1 MNAIQGE
8 NGEEYSFEELRALH
22 RGWTGMNWKRN
33 IVSVFKDNANAK
45 TSTKQYKS
53 KEPEDLENLT
63 NTFHQKLDITEPTTS
78 SQENTNDLKSNKQR
92 KIKVKEIKQETQTVK
107 LRDSP
112 SKSRKARKK
121 VHAEQ
126 TLTLHSKSAHN
137 DIYNMFNTAARP
149 EDKDDTQSGVETDLE
164 DDTFSIAG
172 ESTCTGRMS
181 ITNSEYGDET
191 TPSFGT
197 EDAPWSDFTTGKIS
211 KVLKK
216 ARSAKHKRPDS
227 EDRTGTITSQ
237 DKTFD
242 AGFDTQAIADLA
254 NQDFGEFDTMAI
266 ARIAGTGTADDP
278 LELDDEG
285 TADDP
290 IVINDDEQPSNDVR
304 SPIDDVLPSL
314 EPESHHVEVAEQP
327 RYVPLPPEDYEPSPM
342 WSFRDPQ
349 FAAQNKLPY
358 MTPIVE
364 QTESSLPG
372 NTLYQNR
379 FAATKTPSR
388 VKSVEKVESP
398 SKLNVIDLLLESP
411 QPTSIKRKNA
421 EEEDDE
427 QSPSP
432 KKLIARSPVDA
443 DQKIL
448 FPVTK
453 SAQHSPAASKD
464 LAQLDIFRDVAQSA
478 KSIDLL
484 KPVEQVKRPIHKGPI
499 IQDLQC
505 NPCDDSIIE
514 QILKTVHPAPSSY
527 SGFHDHG
534 LEYFGHFS
542 QIKAFTRKI
551 AKQPNK
557 SSPRKSQNGS
567 SQAVSPELK
576 FTGGSH
582 VYAIKKEL
590 GEGAFAPVFLVESV
604 CNDADEQSVIKAL
617 KAENEPK
624 TLTWEF
630 HILHLLKSRL
640 GRSARSMESI
650 ILADECHLYRDECY
664 LVLEYHSQGTIL
676 DLVNQCRAESIRS
689 GKTAEG
695 LEEPVAMWL
704 SAEFLRTVEDMHK
717 VGILHGDL
725 KADNCLV
732 RLNPEAELTGTYNRH
747 GQDSWSQKGMTL
759 IDFGRGIDTRAFK
772 PEARFIADWAAG
784 ETDCPEIR
792 EAKPWKWEIDLFGAA
807 GVIHSMLFGKYIET
821 VSVSGGGLGQ
831 KKEWKLREGLKRYWE
846 KNIWTEV
853 FSILINGSGK
863 KEDEVRKDL
872 QRIRGLMEDWL
883 EQESERNGRDLRAS
897 IRRCERLVCGGNGAA
912 KAKR

>member
-1 MNAIQGE
+1 
-8 NGEEYSFEELRALH
+8 
-22 RGWTGMNWKRN
+22 MNWKRN
-33 IVSVFKDNANAK
+33 IISVFQENANAK
-45 TSTKQYKS
+45 TSTRQYKS

-63 NTFHQKLDITEPTTS
+63 NTFDQKLDIAESTS
-78 SQENTNDLKSNKQR
+78 SQENIKETQPSKQK
-92 KIKVKEIKQETQTVK
+92 KIKVREVKQQTQTIK

-112 SKSRKARKK
+112 SKSKPRKR
-121 VHAEQ
+121 VQAEP
-126 TLTLHSKSAHN
+126 TMTLHSKSAQN
-137 DIYNMFNTAARP
+137 DIYDMYNTAAKQ
-149 EDKDDTQSGVETDLE
+149 EKDDTQSGVETDLD
-164 DDTFSIAG
+164 DDTFSVAG
-172 ESTCTGRMS
+172 ESICIGRMS
-181 ITNSEYGDET
+181 TTNSEYGDET
-191 TPSFGT
+191 MPSFGT

-216 ARSAKHKRPDS
+216 ARSVKPKRLDS
-227 EDRTGTITSQ
+227 EEHTGTVSSQ

-254 NQDFGEFDTMAI
+254 NQDFGELDTMAI

-278 LELDDEG
+278 LEIDDEG
-285 TADDP
+285 SAEDP
-290 IVINDDEQPSNDVR
+290 ILINDNDEPANTIQ
-304 SPIDDVLPSL
+304 SPIDDVLPVLAS
-314 EPESHHVEVAEQP
+314 ESHHVEVAEKP
-327 RYVPLPPEDYEPSPM
+327 RYVPLPPEDYDPSPM
-342 WSFRDPQ
+342 WSYRDPG
-349 FAAQNKLPY
+349 FAGSNKLPY

-364 QTESSLPG
+364 QTESSLAA

-379 FAATKTPSR
+379 FTATKTPSR
-388 VKSVEKVESP
+388 VKGQEKADSP

-411 QPTSIKRKNA
+411 QPTSVKRKNT
-421 EEEDDE
+421 EEEEE

-432 KKLIARSPVDA
+432 KKLVALSPVNL

-448 FPVTK
+448 FPIKPV
-453 SAQHSPAASKD
+453 QHSPPRD
-464 LAQLDIFRDVAQSA
+464 TTPHLDIFRDVAPPV
-478 KSIDLL
+478 KSTNPP
-484 KPVEQVKRPIHKGPI
+484 KPIEQIKRPVHKGPI
-499 IQDLQC
+499 IQDIQC

-527 SGFHDHG
+527 PGFHDHG
-534 LEYFGHFS
+534 LETFGQFN
-542 QIKAFTRKI
+542 QVKAYARKI
-551 AKQPNK
+551 SKQNNK
-557 SSPRKSQNGS
+557 SSPRKAQNGN
-567 SQAVSPELK
+567 SQTGSLELR
-576 FTGGSH
+576 FQGGSR

-590 GEGAFAPVFLVESV
+590 GEGAFAPVFLVENV
-604 CNDADEQSVIKAL
+604 NDENKADEQTFVRAL

-624 TLTWEF
+624 TLAWEF

-640 GRSARSMESI
+640 GRSARAMESI
-650 ILADECHLYRDECY
+650 ILAEECHLYKDECY

-676 DLVNQCRAESIRS
+676 DLVNLCRTESVRA
-689 GKTAEG
+689 GKAAEG

-732 RLNPEAELTGTYNRH
+732 RLNPEVELTSAYNRY
-747 GQDSWSQKGMTL
+747 GQDGWSQKGMTF
-759 IDFGRGIDTRAFK
+759 IDFGRGIDTRAFQ

-784 ETDCPEIR
+784 EADCPEIR

-807 GVIHSMLFGKYIET
+807 GVIHSILFGKYIET

-831 KKEWKLREGLKRYWE
+831 KKEWKLRENLKRYWE
-846 KNIWTEV
+846 KDIWSEV
-853 FSILINGSGK
+853 FSVLINGSGK

-883 EQESERNGRDLRAS
+883 EHESERSGRDLRAS
-897 IRRCERLVCGGNGAA
+897 IRKCERLVCESGAV